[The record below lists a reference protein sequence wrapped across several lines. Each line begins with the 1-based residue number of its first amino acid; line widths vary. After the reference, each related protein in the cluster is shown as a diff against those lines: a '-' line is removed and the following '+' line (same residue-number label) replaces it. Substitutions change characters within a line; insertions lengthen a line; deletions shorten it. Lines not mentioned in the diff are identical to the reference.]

1 MKTNKETRRIDT
13 CMYGQAAFDVL
24 SNLGFGKYC
33 WFIDVR
39 RDVDDMVYFE
49 VSDKKIPNPSRD
61 FPQNP
66 FVGLD
71 SRRSLLWIASR
82 LKREVAQWAEYQK
95 WKDGWWRE
103 KNDEKLGWLT
113 PDTTVS
119 DAYAVHACL
128 SGKKPR
134 SAEIGGKAAPRETVE
149 DRKAKAEAKAAARA
163 EYMKEIAKL
172 RAEREKFEKAL
183 NAKRDAVWKKFYN
196 KVFEI
201 DPDDKSYAFAATS
214 EDVQAEIE

>member
-24 SNLGFGKYC
+24 YNLGFGKYC

-49 VSDKKIPNPSRD
+49 VSDKKISKPSRD

-71 SRRSLLWIASR
+71 DRRSLLWIASR
-82 LKREVAQWAEYQK
+82 LKRKVAQWAEYQK

-119 DAYAVHACL
+119 DAYAVHA
-128 SGKKPR
+128 
-134 SAEIGGKAAPRETVE
+134 
-149 DRKAKAEAKAAARA
+149 
-163 EYMKEIAKL
+163 
-172 RAEREKFEKAL
+172 
-183 NAKRDAVWKKFYN
+183 
-196 KVFEI
+196 
-201 DPDDKSYAFAATS
+201 
-214 EDVQAEIE
+214 